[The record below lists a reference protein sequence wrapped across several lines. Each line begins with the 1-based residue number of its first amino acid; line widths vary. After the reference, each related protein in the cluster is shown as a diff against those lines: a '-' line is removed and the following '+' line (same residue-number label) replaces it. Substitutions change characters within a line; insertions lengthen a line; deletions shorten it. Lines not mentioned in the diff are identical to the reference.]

1 MLTQPPVQ
9 AWYRLPPP
17 EPDGRELARIRARRD
32 AATVRALRAYLAS
45 RPRTIVRTTV
55 EVDL

>member
-1 MLTQPPVQ
+1 MFTQPPVE

-17 EPDGRELARIRARRD
+17 EPDRGQLARVRARRD

-45 RPRTIVRTTV
+45 RPRTVVRRTV